1 MIRNLS
7 EYFKPELEIFL
18 DTVSYKRIEK
28 LNNNCEQELS
38 LLCQD
43 NLKVMTNEDGV
54 RIIVTRTLMFEP
66 EELFALNVSFG
77 ADLKFNERKAE
88 HEWTEI
94 NLAEEFG
101 ENGDFVTA
109 QLMSRISLLI
119 GQITASFGQ
128 QPLIL
133 PSVIAKKEKQN
144 KKTSIFFDL

>member
-18 DTVSYKRIEK
+18 DTVSYKRIENVNDK
-28 LNNNCEQELS
+28 CEQELS

-43 NLKVMTNEDGV
+43 NLKAMLSEDGV

-66 EELFALNVSFG
+66 EALFALNVSFG
-77 ADLKFNERKAE
+77 ADLKFNERKVE

-101 ENGDFVTA
+101 ENGDFVTG

-119 GQITASFGQ
+119 GQITSSFGQ
-128 QPLIL
+128 QPIIL
-133 PSVIAKKEKQN
+133 PSMIAKKG
-144 KKTSIFFDL
+144 KTE

>member
-18 DTVSYKRIEK
+18 DTVSYKRIEN
-28 LNNNCEQELS
+28 LNNKCEQELS

-88 HEWTEI
+88 HEWTKI

-119 GQITASFGQ
+119 GQITASFG
-128 QPLIL
+128 
-133 PSVIAKKEKQN
+133 
-144 KKTSIFFDL
+144 

>member
-88 HEWTEI
+88 HEWTKI

-128 QPLIL
+128 SPLIL
-133 PSVIAKKEKQN
+133 PSVIAKKG
-144 KKTSIFFDL
+144 KTE

>member
-1 MIRNLS
+1 
-7 EYFKPELEIFL
+7 
-18 DTVSYKRIEK
+18 
-28 LNNNCEQELS
+28 
-38 LLCQD
+38 
-43 NLKVMTNEDGV
+43 MTNEDGV

-88 HEWTEI
+88 HEWTKI

-133 PSVIAKKEKQN
+133 PSVIAKKG
-144 KKTSIFFDL
+144 KTE

>member
-18 DTVSYKRIEK
+18 DTVSYKRIEN
-28 LNNNCEQELS
+28 LNNKCEQELS

-109 QLMSRISLLI
+109 QLMSRIS
-119 GQITASFGQ
+119 ASFGQ

-133 PSVIAKKEKQN
+133 PSVIAKKG
-144 KKTSIFFDL
+144 KTE

>member
-18 DTVSYKRIEK
+18 DTVSYKRIEN
-28 LNNNCEQELS
+28 LNNKCEQELS

-133 PSVIAKKEKQN
+133 PSVIVKKG
-144 KKTSIFFDL
+144 KTE

>member
-18 DTVSYKRIEK
+18 DTVSYKRIENVNDK
-28 LNNNCEQELS
+28 CEQELS

-43 NLKVMTNEDGV
+43 NLKAMLSEDGV

-66 EELFALNVSFG
+66 EALFALNVSFG
-77 ADLKFNERKAE
+77 ADLKFNERKVE

-101 ENGDFVTA
+101 ENGDFVTG

-119 GQITASFGQ
+119 GQITSSF
-128 QPLIL
+128 
-133 PSVIAKKEKQN
+133 
-144 KKTSIFFDL
+144 

>member
-18 DTVSYKRIEK
+18 DTISYKRIEN
-28 LNNNCEQELS
+28 LNNKCEQELS

-77 ADLKFNERKAE
+77 SDLKFNERKAE
-88 HEWTEI
+88 HE
-94 NLAEEFG
+94 
-101 ENGDFVTA
+101 
-109 QLMSRISLLI
+109 
-119 GQITASFGQ
+119 
-128 QPLIL
+128 
-133 PSVIAKKEKQN
+133 
-144 KKTSIFFDL
+144 

>member
-18 DTVSYKRIEK
+18 DTVSYKRIENVNDK
-28 LNNNCEQELS
+28 CEQELS

-43 NLKVMTNEDGV
+43 NLKAMLSEDGV

-66 EELFALNVSFG
+66 EALFALNVSFG
-77 ADLKFNERKAE
+77 ADLKFNERKVE

-101 ENGDFVTA
+101 ENGDFVTG

-119 GQITASFGQ
+119 GQITSSFGQ

-133 PSVIAKKEKQN
+133 PSMIAN
-144 KKTSIFFDL
+144 KGKTE

>member
-133 PSVIAKKEKQN
+133 PSVISKKG
-144 KKTSIFFDL
+144 KTE

>member
-18 DTVSYKRIEK
+18 DTVSYKRIENVNDK
-28 LNNNCEQELS
+28 CEQELS

-43 NLKVMTNEDGV
+43 NLKAMLSEDGV

-66 EELFALNVSFG
+66 EALFALNVSFG
-77 ADLKFNERKAE
+77 ADLKFNERKVE

-101 ENGDFVTA
+101 ENGDFVTG

-119 GQITASFGQ
+119 GQITSSFGQ

-133 PSVIAKKEKQN
+133 PSMIAKKGKIE
-144 KKTSIFFDL
+144 

>member
-18 DTVSYKRIEK
+18 DTVSYKRIENVNDK
-28 LNNNCEQELS
+28 CEQELS

-43 NLKVMTNEDGV
+43 NLKAMLSEDGV

-66 EELFALNVSFG
+66 EALFALNVSFG
-77 ADLKFNERKAE
+77 ADLKFNERKVE

-101 ENGDFVTA
+101 ENGDFVTG

-119 GQITASFGQ
+119 GQITSSFGQ

-133 PSVIAKKEKQN
+133 LSMIAKKG
-144 KKTSIFFDL
+144 KTE

>member
-18 DTVSYKRIEK
+18 DTVSYKRIENVNDK
-28 LNNNCEQELS
+28 CEQELS

-43 NLKVMTNEDGV
+43 NLKAMLSEDGV

-66 EELFALNVSFG
+66 EALFALNVSFG
-77 ADLKFNERKAE
+77 ADLKFNERKVE

-101 ENGDFVTA
+101 ENGDFVTG

-119 GQITASFGQ
+119 GQITSSFGQ

-133 PSVIAKKEKQN
+133 PSMIAKK
-144 KKTSIFFDL
+144 

>member
-18 DTVSYKRIEK
+18 DTVSYKRIENVNDK
-28 LNNNCEQELS
+28 CEQELS

-43 NLKVMTNEDGV
+43 NLKAMLSEDGV

-66 EELFALNVSFG
+66 EALFALNVSFG
-77 ADLKFNERKAE
+77 ADLKFNERKVE

-101 ENGDFVTA
+101 ENGDFVTG

-119 GQITASFGQ
+119 GQITSSFGQ

-133 PSVIAKKEKQN
+133 PSKIAKKG
-144 KKTSIFFDL
+144 KTE

>member
-18 DTVSYKRIEK
+18 DTVSYKRIENVNDK
-28 LNNNCEQELS
+28 CEQELS

-43 NLKVMTNEDGV
+43 NLKAMLSEDGV

-66 EELFALNVSFG
+66 EALFALNVSFG
-77 ADLKFNERKAE
+77 ADLKFNERKVE

-94 NLAEEFG
+94 NLAEEF
-101 ENGDFVTA
+101 FVTG

-119 GQITASFGQ
+119 GQITSSFGQ

-133 PSVIAKKEKQN
+133 PSMIAKKG
-144 KKTSIFFDL
+144 KTE

>member
-1 MIRNLS
+1 MIRNVS

-18 DTVSYKRIEK
+18 DTVSYKRIEN

-88 HEWTEI
+88 HEWTKI

-133 PSVIAKKEKQN
+133 PSVIAKKG
-144 KKTSIFFDL
+144 KTE

>member
-18 DTVSYKRIEK
+18 DTVSYKRIEN
-28 LNNNCEQELS
+28 LNNKCEQELS

-54 RIIVTRTLMFEP
+54 KIIVTRTLMFEP

-133 PSVIAKKEKQN
+133 PSVIAKKG
-144 KKTSIFFDL
+144 KTGKTE

>member
-88 HEWTEI
+88 HEWTKI

-133 PSVIAKKEKQN
+133 PSVIAKKGE
-144 KKTSIFFDL
+144 TE

>member
-1 MIRNLS
+1 MISNLS

-18 DTVSYKRIEK
+18 DTVSYKRIENLDNK
-28 LNNNCEQELS
+28 GERELS

-43 NLKVMTNEDGV
+43 NLKATTNENGV
-54 RIIVTRTLMFEP
+54 RIIVTRTLMFDP
-66 EELFALNVSFG
+66 EELFTLNVSFG
-77 ADLKFNERKAE
+77 ADLKFNERKLE
-88 HEWTEI
+88 HEWSEI

-119 GQITASFGQ
+119 GQITSSFGQ

-133 PSVIAKKEKQN
+133 PSGVAKKG
-144 KKTSIFFDL
+144 KTE

>member
-18 DTVSYKRIEK
+18 DTVSYKRIENVNDK
-28 LNNNCEQELS
+28 CEQELS

-43 NLKVMTNEDGV
+43 NLKAMLSEDGV

-66 EELFALNVSFG
+66 EALFALNVSFG
-77 ADLKFNERKAE
+77 ADLKFNERKVE

-101 ENGDFVTA
+101 ENFTTYRTDYLFIWTA
-109 QLMSRISLLI
+109 TAYFAFNDCKKGKNRISVHSRSGTI
-119 GQITASFGQ
+119 R
-128 QPLIL
+128 
-133 PSVIAKKEKQN
+133 EK
-144 KKTSIFFDL
+144 

>member
-18 DTVSYKRIEK
+18 DTVSYKRIENVNDK
-28 LNNNCEQELS
+28 CEQELS

-43 NLKVMTNEDGV
+43 NLKAMLSEDGV

-66 EELFALNVSFG
+66 EALFALNVSFG
-77 ADLKFNERKAE
+77 ADLKFNERKVE

-101 ENGDFVTA
+101 ENGDFVTG

-119 GQITASFGQ
+119 GQITSSFGQ

-133 PSVIAKKEKQN
+133 PSMIAKKGNTE
-144 KKTSIFFDL
+144 

>member
-88 HEWTEI
+88 HEWTKI

-128 QPLIL
+128 KPLIL
-133 PSVIAKKEKQN
+133 PSVIAKKG
-144 KKTSIFFDL
+144 KTE

>member
-18 DTVSYKRIEK
+18 DTVSYKKIEN
-28 LNNNCEQELS
+28 LNNKCEQELS

-101 ENGDFVTA
+101 EHGDFVTA

-133 PSVIAKKEKQN
+133 PSVIAKKG
-144 KKTSIFFDL
+144 KTE

>member
-18 DTVSYKRIEK
+18 DTVSYKRIENI
-28 LNNNCEQELS
+28 NNKCERELS

-133 PSVIAKKEKQN
+133 PSVIAKKR
-144 KKTSIFFDL
+144 KTESEN